1 MEVFPALS
9 ACSLF
14 AGLTQDEIAAIL
26 PCLSARQ
33 TGFRRGQ
40 FLLRAGD
47 EVRFAGVVLAGEVEL
62 LQEDFWGN
70 RNLLAAAGPGELFA
84 EAFACVQARAPVS
97 VLCKT
102 DGRVLYLD
110 THAVFSPCEK
120 GCTQHRT
127 LSQNLIRVLA
137 EKNMQLNEKAGYL
150 SQRSTREKLLAY
162 LSAQAHRTG
171 SASFRIPF
179 DRQQLADFL
188 SVNRSAMSAELSK
201 MQREGLLRAERSD
214 FTLFQPE

>member
-14 AGLTQDEIAAIL
+14 AGLTRDEIASIL

-40 FLLRAGD
+40 FLLHAGD

-110 THAVFSPCEK
+110 THAVFFSLRKGLRAAPDAVTESHPRAGGEK
-120 GCTQHRT
+120 HAAEREGRVSLAALDARKAAG
-127 LSQNLIRVLA
+127 LSLR
-137 EKNMQLNEKAGYL
+137 AG
-150 SQRSTREKLLAY
+150 A
-162 LSAQAHRTG
+162 
-171 SASFRIPF
+171 P
-179 DRQQLADFL
+179 DRQRQLPHPLRPPAAGGLPVGQPQRDVRRAL
-188 SVNRSAMSAELSK
+188 K

>member
-1 MEVFPALS
+1 MDDLTILTECAL
-9 ACSLF
+9 F
-14 AGLTQDEIAAIL
+14 HGLREAQIREML

-33 TGFRRGQ
+33 SRFRRGQ

-47 EVRFAGVVLAGEVEL
+47 RVAFAGILLSGEAEV

-70 RNLLAAAGPGELFA
+70 RNLLAAVGPGDLFA
-84 EAFACVQARAPVS
+84 EAFACAHAVSPVS

-102 DGRVLYLD
+102 DGSVLYLNVR
-110 THAVFSPCEK
+110 AVFSPCEK
-120 GCTQHRT
+120 ACAQHKA

-137 EKNMQLNEKAGYL
+137 EKNMQLNEKAGFL
-150 SQRSTREKLLAY
+150 SQRTTREKLLAY
-162 LSAQAHRTG
+162 LSAQARRAG

-188 SVNRSAMSAELSK
+188 SVNRSAMSAELSR
-201 MQREGLLRAERSD
+201 MQREGLLCADRSS
-214 FTLFQPE
+214 FTLRQTE

>member
-33 TGFRRGQ
+33 AGFRRGE

-70 RNLLAAAGPGELFA
+70 RNLLAAVGPGDLFA
-84 EAFACVQARAPVS
+84 EAFACAHAVSPVS

-102 DGRVLYLD
+102 DGSVLYLNVR
-110 THAVFSPCEK
+110 AVFSPCEK
-120 GCTQHRT
+120 ACAQHKA

-137 EKNMQLNEKAGYL
+137 EKNMQLNEKAGFL
-150 SQRSTREKLLAY
+150 SQRTPRETLLAY
-162 LSAQAHRTG
+162 LSAQARRAG

-188 SVNRSAMSAELSK
+188 SVNRSAMSAELSR
-201 MQREGLLRAERSD
+201 MQREGLLCADRSS
-214 FTLFQPE
+214 FTLRQPE

>member
-33 TGFRRGQ
+33 AGFRRGQ

-102 DGRVLYLD
+102 DGCVLYLD
-110 THAVFSPCEK
+110 THAVFFSLRK
-120 GCTQHRT
+120 GLRAAPDAVTESHPR
-127 LSQNLIRVLA
+127 A
-137 EKNMQLNEKAGYL
+137 GGENMQLNEGRVSLAAL
-150 SQRSTREKLLAY
+150 DARKLLAY
-162 LSAQAHRTG
+162 LSAQARRTG

-201 MQREGLLRAERSD
+201 MQREGLLRAERAD

>member
-1 MEVFPALS
+1 MDDLTILTECAL
-9 ACSLF
+9 F
-14 AGLTQDEIAAIL
+14 HGLREAQIREML

-33 TGFRRGQ
+33 SRFRRGQ

-47 EVRFAGVVLAGEVEL
+47 RVVFAGILLSGEAEV

-70 RNLLAAAGPGELFA
+70 RNLLAAVGPGDLFA
-84 EAFACVQARAPVS
+84 EAFACAHAVSPVS

-102 DGRVLYLD
+102 DGSVLYLNVR
-110 THAVFSPCEK
+110 AVFSPCEK
-120 GCTQHRT
+120 ACAQHKA

-137 EKNMQLNEKAGYL
+137 EKNMQLNEKAGFL
-150 SQRSTREKLLAY
+150 SQRTTREKLLAY
-162 LSAQAHRTG
+162 LSAQARRAG

-188 SVNRSAMSAELSK
+188 SVNRSAMSAELSRT
-201 MQREGLLRAERSD
+201 QREGLLCADRSS
-214 FTLFQPE
+214 FTLCQPE

>member
-33 TGFRRGQ
+33 AGFRRGQ

-84 EAFACVQARAPVS
+84 EAFACVQARAPAKR
-97 VLCKT
+97 CAAT
-102 DGRVLYLD
+102 
-110 THAVFSPCEK
+110 SP
-120 GCTQHRT
+120 
-127 LSQNLIRVLA
+127 
-137 EKNMQLNEKAGYL
+137 
-150 SQRSTREKLLAY
+150 ST
-162 LSAQAHRTG
+162 
-171 SASFRIPF
+171 
-179 DRQQLADFL
+179 
-188 SVNRSAMSAELSK
+188 
-201 MQREGLLRAERSD
+201 
-214 FTLFQPE
+214 